1 MMEKIAIFGGTFN
14 PIHNGHIHL
23 CEECDAVFQ
32 FDRIL
37 LMPTNIP
44 PHKTAEDL
52 ASNEDRLIMCGLACE
67 DYPKIS
73 VCDLEMQMQGVSY
86 TVHTVKKLRELYP
99 DAALYWIIGSDML
112 FSFHQWYCYREILE
126 YVTLIAGARCP
137 EEYEQMMEY
146 AQRVLKAGQRV
157 QIIRSEVLTVS
168 STQIRAALE
177 KGEKAEYLNPK
188 VEAYIRAHG
197 LYMRSPKITK

>member
-1 MMEKIAIFGGTFN
+1 MEKIAIFGGTFN

-52 ASNEDRLIMCGLACE
+52 ASNEDRLMMCRLACE

-73 VCDLEMQMQGVSY
+73 VCDLEMRMQGISY
-86 TVHTVKKLRELYP
+86 TVHTVKELKKRYP
-99 DAALYWIIGSDML
+99 TAKLYWIIGSDML
-112 FSFHQWYCYREILE
+112 FSFHKWYCYREILE
-126 YVTLIAGARCP
+126 YVTLIAGARYP
-137 EEYEQMMEY
+137 EEYERMAEY
-146 AQRVLKAGQRV
+146 AEKVLKAGQKVR
-157 QIIRSEVLTVS
+157 IIRSEVLTVS
-168 STQIRAALE
+168 STQIRSALE
-177 KGEKAEYLNPK
+177 MGKQAEHLAPK
-188 VEAYIRAHG
+188 VEAYIAEHG
-197 LYMRSPKITK
+197 LYTQPEKRSE